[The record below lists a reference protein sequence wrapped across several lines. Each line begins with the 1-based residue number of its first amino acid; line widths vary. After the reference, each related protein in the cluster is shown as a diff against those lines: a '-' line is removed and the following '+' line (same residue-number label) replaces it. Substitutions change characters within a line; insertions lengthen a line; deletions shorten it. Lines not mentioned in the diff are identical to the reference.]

1 MEYHAINGADNKHS
15 SHTYIYIY
23 PYIMLTAHDMG
34 HAGMVIQ
41 KRAIQLCET
50 KKEPRIEGG
59 SVTTVP
65 KLHQHPTE
73 YTHYQLA
80 GAKRREWMGCWGL
93 LV

>member
-15 SHTYIYIY
+15 SHTYIY

-50 KKEPRIEGG
+50 KKRAEDRGG
-59 SVTTVP
+59 ISNHSP
-65 KLHQHPTE
+65 
-73 YTHYQLA
+73 
-80 GAKRREWMGCWGL
+80 
-93 LV
+93 

>member
-1 MEYHAINGADNKHS
+1 MEYHAINGADNKHP
-15 SHTYIYIY
+15 SHTYIYNIY

-59 SVTTVP
+59 ISNHSP
-65 KLHQHPTE
+65 
-73 YTHYQLA
+73 
-80 GAKRREWMGCWGL
+80 
-93 LV
+93 